1 METTSVRL
9 ISSIDIPSI
18 MAEFG
23 VEETR
28 MRLQEIVD
36 RSIMGEKIT
45 VSTRRGNAVIVCEE
59 DWDSLIE
66 IVSGLASGG
75 ILGAAG
81 SPAAF

>member
-1 METTSVRL
+1 M

-36 RSIMGEKIT
+36 RTIMGEKIT
-45 VSTRRGNAVIVCEE
+45 VSTERGNAVIVCEE

-66 IVSGLASGG
+66 IVSSLASKG

-81 SPAAF
+81 SPAVF

>member
-1 METTSVRL
+1 
-9 ISSIDIPSI
+9 

-45 VSTRRGNAVIVCEE
+45 VSTERGNAVIVCEE
-59 DWDSLIE
+59 DWDSLIK
-66 IVSGLASGG
+66 IVSGLASRGA
-75 ILGAAG
+75 LGAAG